1 MVATLRMKNENYLF
15 KELSKIYSSFF
26 ILHSSLFTFQY
37 HQARFAVKFE
47 CKAFSIF

>member
-1 MVATLRMKNENYLF
+1 MVATPRMKNEKYSF
-15 KELSKIYSSFF
+15 KEQSKLYSSF
-26 ILHSSLFTFQY
+26 FTFQY